1 MMHIMTWCSFDGG
14 LQHAGRFPQTP
25 PLWRSRMSCVT
36 HYCPATSMPHWFS
49 EQEKRGIEP
58 YFDYAGLASSFYQL
72 PNLSQSI
79 RPMPMWEFYE

>member
-1 MMHIMTWCSFDGG
+1 
-14 LQHAGRFPQTP
+14 
-25 PLWRSRMSCVT
+25 
-36 HYCPATSMPHWFS
+36 MPHWFS